1 MVSPD
6 HIYQGNACILPVNG
20 ISFLKTVAYPCAEWW
35 QCREFI
41 FIPKKLPLRA
51 GAVRCTEK
59 NITQVWTSCSC
70 FWYLISQVTA
80 CWCKSSRLAQT
91 STWAMSS
98 SSRQGN
104 TDIISQDTSVNSST
118 SWQFKISHNY
128 LQFLARS
135 SCDSPIL
142 LNTVISQHK
151 QQQRATNTQEGSW
164 PRCCLLGCEQC
175 LKSQCVL
182 RRHVLTAHTP
192 LVEIMFV
199 LILTDQDGDSTIAF
213 HSNSTTSP
221 RSSCL
226 EGAVISS
233 LCRALYFKY
242 KFILL
247 LGFNIPTARALVMG
261 ELRVHRAHI
270 STTDAK

>member
-1 MVSPD
+1 M
-6 HIYQGNACILPVNG
+6 
-20 ISFLKTVAYPCAEWW
+20 
-35 QCREFI
+35 
-41 FIPKKLPLRA
+41 
-51 GAVRCTEK
+51 
-59 NITQVWTSCSC
+59 
-70 FWYLISQVTA
+70 TA
-80 CWCKSSRLAQT
+80 CWCKSSRLPQT

-151 QQQRATNTQEGSW
+151 QQQRATNTAGRLMTEVLS
-164 PRCCLLGCEQC
+164 LLGCEQC
-175 LKSQCVL
+175 LKWQCVL

-199 LILTDQDGDSTIAF
+199 LILTDQDVDSTIAF

-226 EGAVISS
+226 KGAVISS

-261 ELRVHRAHI
+261 ELRVHCAHI

>member
-175 LKSQCVL
+175 LKSQCAQK
-182 RRHVLTAHTP
+182 T
-192 LVEIMFV
+192 
-199 LILTDQDGDSTIAF
+199 
-213 HSNSTTSP
+213 
-221 RSSCL
+221 
-226 EGAVISS
+226 
-233 LCRALYFKY
+233 
-242 KFILL
+242 
-247 LGFNIPTARALVMG
+247 
-261 ELRVHRAHI
+261 RAHCSHTTGGNHVRV
-270 STTDAK
+270 STYRSGWGQYHSIPQQQHHLPTQLLPRRGSYFFFMQSFVFQIQVYLAPWFQYSNGKGTGDGRTVGAPRPHQHNWC

>member
-1 MVSPD
+1 M
-6 HIYQGNACILPVNG
+6 
-20 ISFLKTVAYPCAEWW
+20 
-35 QCREFI
+35 
-41 FIPKKLPLRA
+41 
-51 GAVRCTEK
+51 TE
-59 NITQVWTSCSC
+59 VLS
-70 FWYLISQVTA
+70 
-80 CWCKSSRLAQT
+80 
-91 STWAMSS
+91 
-98 SSRQGN
+98 
-104 TDIISQDTSVNSST
+104 
-118 SWQFKISHNY
+118 
-128 LQFLARS
+128 
-135 SCDSPIL
+135 
-142 LNTVISQHK
+142 
-151 QQQRATNTQEGSW
+151 
-164 PRCCLLGCEQC
+164 LLGCKQC

-199 LILTDQDGDSTIAF
+199 LVLTDQDGDSTIAF

-221 RSSCL
+221 HSSCL